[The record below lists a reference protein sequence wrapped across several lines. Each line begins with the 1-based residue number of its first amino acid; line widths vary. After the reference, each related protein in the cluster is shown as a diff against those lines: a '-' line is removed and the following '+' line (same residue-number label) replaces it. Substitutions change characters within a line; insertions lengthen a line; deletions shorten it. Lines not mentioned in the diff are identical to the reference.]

1 MAIQSYSVGR
11 KGCGLAMADVFGR
24 SRLRPGSARVHRAEI
39 VPEMRA
45 EHQNREGGP
54 SGMTDHHKEFLC

>member
-1 MAIQSYSVGR
+1 
-11 KGCGLAMADVFGR
+11 MADVFGR

-54 SGMTDHHKEFLC
+54 SGMTDHHVSKELLY